1 MNTRLLQIID
11 YKTAGSRK
19 DFAELC
25 GWSRPYLSKLLRG
38 ESIGLAPVCT
48 ILATFP
54 DIDAR
59 WLLLGEGEMIRER

>member
-1 MNTRLLQIID
+1 MNARITQIID
-11 YKTAGSRK
+11 YKTHGKRGE
-19 DFAELC
+19 FATLC

-59 WLLLGEGEMIRER
+59 WLLLGEGEMIRKW

>member
-1 MNTRLLQIID
+1 MNSRLIALIE
-11 YKTAGSRK
+11 YRTEGSRSQ
-19 DFAELC
+19 FAELM

-59 WLLLGEGEMIRER
+59 WLLLGEGEMIRR